1 MATTQSWTIEAEPRK
16 FQTGAAGVADPG
28 FVSLDRADLPGP
40 NSFATDSEQLLSRP
54 EWQLACRVV
63 ASKGFSKSAFLPR
76 LLLHVCKESL
86 LERESE
92 ITEQRLGTLIF
103 NRPADYNPG
112 EDNIVR
118 SYARL
123 LRKRL
128 DAYFETEGSNESVRI
143 TIPRG
148 GYIPSFQDN
157 TVNQGRDSVNSQL
170 LKVDKELPSHPAVE
184 TLDIPPTVDGGL
196 QENYHPRPFWRP
208 DWLSCI
214 AGVAAGILLALAGVL
229 GIHTIRNRQQQG
241 PAHVLWSQIFQS
253 DRDTLIIPADSGLGI
268 LENLT
273 RQQVDVDQYANGTF
287 LSDLQLPPG
296 LDVANFNDLRRQRYT
311 SVVDLDIASRLTKLQ
326 QFIPSRTQ
334 IRYARSVTL
343 QDFKNANVV
352 LLGSKH
358 SNPWVSLFESKL
370 NFRLEYT
377 PNVDESYV
385 LNTHPATAEQN
396 VYRNGASTAAS
407 PTYGTIAYLPGLD
420 GTGHVL
426 IIQGLNMAATQAAA
440 DALFDAGIIQTVL
453 QKAKLPHGALRPF
466 ELLIETTSVGAAAPD
481 ARVVATRIYP
491 K

>member
-1 MATTQSWTIEAEPRK
+1 MAIAQRWTIEDGPRK
-16 FQTGAAGVADPG
+16 FQSGPVDTADQG
-28 FVSLDRADLPGP
+28 FDALDRADLPRP
-40 NSFATDSEQLLSRP
+40 YSPATDSEQLLSSQ
-54 EWQLACRVV
+54 EWRLACRVV
-63 ASKGFSKSAFLPR
+63 ASKGFSKSEFLPR
-76 LLLHVCKESL
+76 FLLHVCKEYL

-92 ITEQRLGTLIF
+92 ITEQRLGVLIF

-128 DAYFETEGSNESVRI
+128 DAYFEAEGSNEPVRI

-148 GYIPSFQDN
+148 GYIPSFQN
-157 TVNQGRDSVNSQL
+157 NIRDRMQAPVGPQL
-170 LKVDKELPSHPAVE
+170 LNVDKELPAAPSMNAQDLSISVE
-184 TLDIPPTVDGGL
+184 SELGENLDS
-196 QENYHPRPFWRP
+196 RPSWHP

-229 GIHTIRNRQQQG
+229 AMHAIWNRQQME
-241 PAHVLWSQIFQS
+241 PAHVLWSHIFQS

-273 RQQVDVDQYANGTF
+273 RHQVDVDEYANGTF
-287 LSDLQLPPG
+287 LPDLQLPPG
-296 LDVANFNDLRRQRYT
+296 LDGPNFNDLRTQRYT

-326 QFIPSRTQ
+326 EFVPSHTQ
-334 IRYARSVTL
+334 IRYARSITL
-343 QDFKNANVV
+343 EDFKNANVV

-358 SNPWVSLFESKL
+358 TNPWVSLFEAKL
-370 NFRLEYT
+370 NFKLEYT

-385 LNTHPATAEQN
+385 LNTHPAAVEQK
-396 VYRNGASTAAS
+396 VYRNGTSTAAS

-420 GTGHVL
+420 GAGHVL

-440 DALFDAGIIQTVL
+440 DALFDAGIIQPVL

-466 ELLIETTSVGAAAPD
+466 ELLLETTSVGAAAPEV
-481 ARVVATRIYP
+481 RIVATRIYP
-491 K
+491 